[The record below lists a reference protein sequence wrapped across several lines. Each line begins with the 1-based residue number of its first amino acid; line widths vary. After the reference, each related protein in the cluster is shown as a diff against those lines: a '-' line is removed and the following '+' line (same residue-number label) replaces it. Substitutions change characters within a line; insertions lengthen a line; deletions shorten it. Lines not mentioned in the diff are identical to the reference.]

1 MEKNLTLKT
10 RQTNS
15 DFPPEFLRPY
25 QAVVNVFKHYSIP
38 FYNRPAIPN
47 DDYFFRNVHKMPEF
61 HGVQGAKGTE
71 EQGFESTP
79 WWSPPHLHNS
89 AKVPTS
95 RFSIVDSWTNVKKL
109 LKRKI

>member
-1 MEKNLTLKT
+1 MSSSII
-10 RQTNS
+10 R
-15 DFPPEFLRPY
+15 FLRL
-25 QAVVNVFKHYSIP
+25 IGLP
-38 FYNRPAIPN
+38 FAMTTIFSR
-47 DDYFFRNVHKMPEF
+47 DVHKMPEF

-79 WWSPPHLHNS
+79 PHRHNP